1 MKHESNDTPPFA
13 PDDPISRSLFVR
25 PSLIERLCA
34 SALRLC
40 LLVCIPAAASV
51 FLISLADSAE
61 AACTSEPSQ
70 HYEVTTL
77 IADHPVQTSSDPDF
91 EEILKANA
99 RIAVESGEWSRRVKR
114 KEETLIQWM
123 RSPVFPEFRPMAVK
137 TTLIRRPT
145 GLSVEDIR
153 RAELFNDVRPNRQ
166 AILHIQGGICRREGK
181 KGTLAVSLFC
191 QGKRSDAAFLRH
203 VPASAVVQLDVD
215 QAVTRSRAGE
225 GAALGQVHIGHCLLG
240 HVDIADNVRDSILV
254 TPEVD
259 VGAGALPITIEGISV
274 GNNLSTVVE
283 TYGGLPIGITVFDKD
298 RSGISFIFLATCCC
312 RLDHGMIIEVH
323 KCAGSGPNADG
334 RLLTGSLNAGFAVEL
349 SPGVLEGQTTSH
361 DTLSPDVGPACNDKR
376 AFFSGFCMC
385 VYAHP
390 HPVVGLRKDR
400 QIIHSHR
407 HLVAQNDTRSLVGV
421 RDRNVQATCG
431 HSRFVRK
438 ETIRL
443 VIASRV
449 GLPFHS
455 DRHVTCRQLAI
466 LERNT
471 LGILGIARL
480 DHDIHGFGDG
490 HLGLRSFKPHGL
502 IVVT

>member
-1 MKHESNDTPPFA
+1 M
-13 PDDPISRSLFVR
+13 
-25 PSLIERLCA
+25 
-34 SALRLC
+34 
-40 LLVCIPAAASV
+40 
-51 FLISLADSAE
+51 
-61 AACTSEPSQ
+61 
-70 HYEVTTL
+70 
-77 IADHPVQTSSDPDF
+77 
-91 EEILKANA
+91 
-99 RIAVESGEWSRRVKR
+99 
-114 KEETLIQWM
+114 
-123 RSPVFPEFRPMAVK
+123 
-137 TTLIRRPT
+137 
-145 GLSVEDIR
+145 
-153 RAELFNDVRPNRQ
+153 
-166 AILHIQGGICRREGK
+166 
-181 KGTLAVSLFC
+181 FC

-376 AFFSGFCMC
+376 ALFSGFCMC